1 MKLLK
6 NIDFLSPDITL
17 YHKGY
22 HSHSS
27 WMSGI
32 ISLIQVIILIF
43 CGIYYFLDLIYHR
56 EPKAYYYNRFIED
69 AGFYPINSSSF
80 FHFISIST
88 EKDSMTEYDF
98 DFLSFR
104 VIGLD
109 SYYIDYLESKNLS
122 NYDHWLYGK
131 CDNLMEKN
139 GIDSIMTS
147 STLQNFQN
155 KKNFA
160 CIKKFYDSK
169 IGKYFII
176 GDENFRWPNISYGLA
191 NPKRTYYSILIEGC
205 SQDSLDEIFID
216 NKNKCLDNEQ
226 RNNLSDGHHAFHF
239 NFINHDIDV
248 LNYKEPN
255 KKYINSVEN
264 AIDKDNYS
272 ANHINLDPILI
283 TTHDGIAFDVSKDE
297 MSYTFERNDVF
308 TYYEPDSNIYCIY
321 NLWLKNRMQCFERSY
336 KKIQDVISQI
346 GGVAQGITYVAV
358 FLNCL
363 FNEYVTISNIEKI
376 IFPYLKPDN
385 SKRKENIKRTFDEL
399 QKNENKL
406 VNENN
411 FNHKI
416 EINYQT
422 SDSKE
427 TSNDNDNNNDDA
439 YINDIITN
447 KYKNSETQIISKED
461 EIMTH
466 YYASVKKKF
475 NFWYYRWYKLTCGK
489 KNKYFKEYEDFRI
502 KIISE
507 ENIIKNHLNICNLIK
522 VNNISRINQNFA
534 LIDLIKE

>member
-1 MKLLK
+1 M
-6 NIDFLSPDITL
+6 
-17 YHKGY
+17 
-22 HSHSS
+22 
-27 WMSGI
+27 
-32 ISLIQVIILIF
+32 
-43 CGIYYFLDLIYHR
+43 
-56 EPKAYYYNRFIED
+56 
-69 AGFYPINSSSF
+69 
-80 FHFISIST
+80 
-88 EKDSMTEYDF
+88 
-98 DFLSFR
+98 
-104 VIGLD
+104 
-109 SYYIDYLESKNLS
+109 
-122 NYDHWLYGK
+122 
-131 CDNLMEKN
+131 
-139 GIDSIMTS
+139 
-147 STLQNFQN
+147 
-155 KKNFA
+155 
-160 CIKKFYDSK
+160 
-169 IGKYFII
+169 
-176 GDENFRWPNISYGLA
+176 
-191 NPKRTYYSILIEGC
+191 
-205 SQDSLDEIFID
+205 DEIFID

-336 KKIQDVISQI
+336 KKIQDVISEI

-385 SKRKENIKRTFDEL
+385 SKKKENIKRTFDKL
-399 QKNENKL
+399 QKNENKF
-406 VNENN
+406 VNDNN

>member
-1 MKLLK
+1 
-6 NIDFLSPDITL
+6 
-17 YHKGY
+17 
-22 HSHSS
+22 
-27 WMSGI
+27 
-32 ISLIQVIILIF
+32 
-43 CGIYYFLDLIYHR
+43 
-56 EPKAYYYNRFIED
+56 
-69 AGFYPINSSSF
+69 
-80 FHFISIST
+80 
-88 EKDSMTEYDF
+88 
-98 DFLSFR
+98 
-104 VIGLD
+104 
-109 SYYIDYLESKNLS
+109 
-122 NYDHWLYGK
+122 
-131 CDNLMEKN
+131 
-139 GIDSIMTS
+139 MTS
-147 STLQNFQN
+147 STLKKIKK

-346 GGVAQGITYVAV
+346 GGVAQGII
-358 FLNCL
+358 LLL
-363 FNEYVTISNIEKI
+363 F
-376 IFPYLKPDN
+376 
-385 SKRKENIKRTFDEL
+385 
-399 QKNENKL
+399 
-406 VNENN
+406 
-411 FNHKI
+411 
-416 EINYQT
+416 
-422 SDSKE
+422 
-427 TSNDNDNNNDDA
+427 
-439 YINDIITN
+439 
-447 KYKNSETQIISKED
+447 
-461 EIMTH
+461 
-466 YYASVKKKF
+466 
-475 NFWYYRWYKLTCGK
+475 
-489 KNKYFKEYEDFRI
+489 
-502 KIISE
+502 
-507 ENIIKNHLNICNLIK
+507 
-522 VNNISRINQNFA
+522 
-534 LIDLIKE
+534 